1 MLHCRAW
8 ATAENVYACPHK
20 ASAYRAEQEKK
31 VARILEQRNLSLTP
45 PQWLALEQLA
55 IDMNIRSTKG
65 TLARQHSWR
74 KLLGCIADGEILLTV
89 KEPYHLPAG
98 LDEAVQRLE
107 EQQRE
112 QERIAEQQRRV
123 EAHTAQKQ
131 AVRKTPVKMQ
141 QLNMLD
147 LEPA

>member
-1 MLHCRAW
+1 M
-8 ATAENVYACPHK
+8 
-20 ASAYRAEQEKK
+20 
-31 VARILEQRNLSLTP
+31 ARILEQRNLSLTP

-112 QERIAEQQRRV
+112 QERIADQQRLEQARLEQQRRV
-123 EAHTAQKQ
+123 AEQ
-131 AVRKTPVKMQ
+131 AKSQRKTPAVKLEQM
-141 QLNMLD
+141 NMLTE
-147 LEPA
+147 LQPA